1 MEKIWLHSLKL
12 KLIKDSNPATIM
24 KLAKLPSGEPEIFYT
39 LQGEGIST
47 GKPSIF
53 VRLSG
58 CNLQCIW
65 CDTPYTW
72 NWEGTSWETTSGEKF
87 KKEESIVDLAVE
99 EVIERISAYPC
110 KHLIITGGEPLI
122 QQAEIAQLTPLL
134 PSGWTI
140 EVETNGTLIPETLQE
155 NTAIQYNVSLK
166 LPHSNNAESKALKP
180 KSVEWFA
187 AYRKAYFKFVIAQ
200 ESDLEFIR
208 NLQDQ
213 YQIPNDRI
221 ILMPEGTSSSTLR
234 EKIPAIAE
242 ICVKHG
248 YRLSDRLHVHIWGS
262 ERAK

>member
-99 EVIERISAYPC
+99 EV
-110 KHLIITGGEPLI
+110 
-122 QQAEIAQLTPLL
+122 
-134 PSGWTI
+134 